1 MPDAQPDPRPD
12 PPLVVDAFLDYHC
25 PYSYRA
31 VAWLDDLG
39 PELVTVR
46 HRLFALE
53 QVDRDPDAAEWR
65 LWEQPLDYRHYRDLP
80 ERRPLVAFLAAA
92 IVEAAEPD
100 EVARAFR
107 LALYM
112 ARHDFARNVS
122 DIDVVEQAGAIA
134 GVRPGRIRDGIAD
147 PATQG
152 AARRRIHED
161 WLAARSEYRIFGVP
175 TLRLGGDRPFYLR
188 LAGMVARE
196 DGPRLLAALATIRTT
211 PPGILEIKLPEPV
224 PAG

>member
-1 MPDAQPDPRPD
+1 MPD
-12 PPLVVDAFLDYHC
+12 PLAVELFLDYHC

-39 PELVTVR
+39 PELVAVR

-53 QVDRDPDAAEWR
+53 QVNRDPDAAEWR
-65 LWEQPLDYRHYRDLP
+65 LWEQPLDYRHFRDIP
-80 ERRPLVAFLAAA
+80 ERRPLIAFLATD
-92 IVEAAEPD
+92 IVERGEPD

-112 ARHDFARNVS
+112 AKFDVGKDLS
-122 DIDVVEQAGAIA
+122 DLDVVEQAGAIA
-134 GVRPGRIRDGIAD
+134 GVAAGRIREGIAD
-147 PATQG
+147 PGSQAT
-152 AARRRIHED
+152 ARRRIEED
-161 WLAARSEYRIFGVP
+161 WAAARSEYRIFGVP
-175 TLRLGGDRPFYLR
+175 TIRLGRERPFYLR
-188 LAGMVARE
+188 LAGMATLE
-196 DGPRLLAALATIRTT
+196 DGPRLLQTLATVQAT